1 MFDKVVEK
9 LSEYLKI
16 DKTSITRDTDIR
28 ADLNADSLV
37 MVELLF
43 SIEEEHGITIPDD
56 VVASLTTVGSLVDY
70 LETVL

>member
-1 MFDKVVEK
+1 MFDKVIDK
-9 LSEYLKI
+9 LAEYLKI
-16 DKTSITRDTDIR
+16 DKASITRDTDIR
-28 ADLNADSLV
+28 TDLNADSLV